1 MLFFKCMAALLD
13 PIQRRGEGVKWGLV
27 TYTVVMFSFA
37 TALTAI
43 NLNILS
49 ASYIGNR
56 EFPGVGDLI
65 PPGPLGYQASISP
78 DALNIVPNVLFILC
92 NWLADGL
99 LVSSLFDPASAHPWC
114 LMPDLSLALSLLR
127 NLLQEHLGHRL
138 PLPHVPWLIWCAFKF
153 SANQWRYPGLIVIIQ

>member
-1 MLFFKCMAALLD
+1 MLFFKCMAALLN

-27 TYTVVMFSFA
+27 TYTMVMFSFA

-78 DALNIVPNVLFILC
+78 DPLNIVPNVMFILC

-99 LVSSLFDPASAHPWC
+99 LVSSWFYPASAQSWC
-114 LMPDLSLALSLLR
+114 LMSAPFLALSLLR

-138 PLPHVPWLIWCAFKF
+138 PLSHVPRLIGCAFK
-153 SANQWRYPGLIVIIQ
+153 SSTDQ